1 MNIYEKIFD
10 RLTELHMSQIELS
23 RRTGIATSTISDW
36 RKKKIN
42 PRADKLVAICKAL
55 DMSLVDLLCNGDEKE
70 EKVVQTDYMLDE
82 RQIVEVFRMADNETK
97 RRLLRYFELVEICNQ
112 INENNISKKN
122 KRNVSVIQDIDGNN
136 IVVINDIIFKGKRSI
151 NWKDVREYLKNYIGD
166 FYTIASTGDIVYI
179 GLDLPNE
186 YSGSK
191 YTHSIKGTNA
201 KAKANAAQGIPELI
215 EIAVGK
221 HFRENTEAKHW
232 RNAKFGW
239 YRYDS
244 RFALPVYDEVGE
256 IERYNVFHTSL
267 IVRHSEDKKLYLY
280 DILDIKKKQA
290 TRLSHKAVHDKN
302 SFLYRAMVLYDMI
315 FVNPIIRQTVRQLF
329 HDRFIVLDYSVNL
342 ICVEVGIDSSKEA
355 ENSAIYYEE
364 FKI

>member
-1 MNIYEKIFD
+1 
-10 RLTELHMSQIELS
+10 
-23 RRTGIATSTISDW
+23 
-36 RKKKIN
+36 
-42 PRADKLVAICKAL
+42 
-55 DMSLVDLLCNGDEKE
+55 
-70 EKVVQTDYMLDE
+70 
-82 RQIVEVFRMADNETK
+82 MADNETK

-136 IVVINDIIFKGKRSI
+136 IVVINDIIFKGKRAI

-280 DILDIKKKQA
+280 DILDIKKE
-290 TRLSHKAVHDKN
+290 TS
-302 SFLYRAMVLYDMI
+302 
-315 FVNPIIRQTVRQLF
+315 NPI
-329 HDRFIVLDYSVNL
+329 
-342 ICVEVGIDSSKEA
+342 EP
-355 ENSAIYYEE
+355 
-364 FKI
+364 